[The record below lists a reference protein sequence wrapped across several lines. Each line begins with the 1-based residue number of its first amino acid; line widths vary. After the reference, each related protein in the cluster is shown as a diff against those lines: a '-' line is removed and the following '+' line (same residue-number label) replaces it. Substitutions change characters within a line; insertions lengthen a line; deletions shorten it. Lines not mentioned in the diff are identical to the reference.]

1 MEDTRGSLDLGPD
14 TDRLRIQ
21 MLGGFSICRQG
32 EPIKLERTN
41 RTKPMHAL
49 QILLYGGPQ
58 GVPSEV
64 LMEELFGEENVA
76 DPANNLKV
84 TISNLRKSLR
94 QAGLA
99 QEMKVEYRCGSYILS
114 FTVPVWLDIQEFSNL
129 VEKRDEPEDQRLEKL
144 LRAESL
150 YEGDFLPHL
159 NEFDWVLVASSFYR
173 EKYFSCLHQLAEIL
187 EKRKEWNR
195 LLPIAARAASRY
207 HLEEWQCLCID
218 CLIEMEQISSA
229 WEAYRRIKSQVRKDS
244 DSSGALLEKRLQKL
258 KQLDKLEQGPGRMFE
273 FLQDTTEEN
282 HPYYCSYASF
292 VDLYR
297 ISCRVM
303 PSRTKLSYLL
313 IYSFSDNHGEQIRNM
328 LQIQQMTQA
337 MEYAINGNLGSRDV
351 YTRYGKEFFLLLLID
366 ATYQECVKMD
376 RRIRQDYK
384 SYGIPNVMLRCTI
397 SKVGSESL
405 NAVDNHRW
413 EKIAGVG

>member
-129 VEKRDEPEDQRLEKL
+129 VEKRDEPEDQRLE
-144 LRAESL
+144 
-150 YEGDFLPHL
+150 
-159 NEFDWVLVASSFYR
+159 
-173 EKYFSCLHQLAEIL
+173 
-187 EKRKEWNR
+187 
-195 LLPIAARAASRY
+195 
-207 HLEEWQCLCID
+207 
-218 CLIEMEQISSA
+218 
-229 WEAYRRIKSQVRKDS
+229 
-244 DSSGALLEKRLQKL
+244 
-258 KQLDKLEQGPGRMFE
+258 
-273 FLQDTTEEN
+273 
-282 HPYYCSYASF
+282 
-292 VDLYR
+292 
-297 ISCRVM
+297 
-303 PSRTKLSYLL
+303 
-313 IYSFSDNHGEQIRNM
+313 
-328 LQIQQMTQA
+328 
-337 MEYAINGNLGSRDV
+337 
-351 YTRYGKEFFLLLLID
+351 
-366 ATYQECVKMD
+366 
-376 RRIRQDYK
+376 
-384 SYGIPNVMLRCTI
+384 
-397 SKVGSESL
+397 
-405 NAVDNHRW
+405 
-413 EKIAGVG
+413 